1 MRLALLLFVV
11 GCTIPERDQAG
22 PVIHIDLQSS
32 FVDVGDTTSMPEF
45 SLNGDAQYSV
55 MVTIN
60 TTAGNEMKQDSTS
73 TFPVSNYTA
82 TFTVPSVT
90 FPDSPYTSDEFDDKT
105 FTRTNPLVIP
115 ASSKGQSLK
124 VHVDATDSRG
134 LASNVLDFS
143 VALK

>member
-1 MRLALLLFVV
+1 MRIALLVLLV

-22 PVIHIDLQSS
+22 PVIHIDLASS
-32 FVDVGDTTSMPEF
+32 FQDVGDTSSMPQF
-45 SLNGDAQYSV
+45 SLDGDLQYSV

-60 TTAGNEMKQDSTS
+60 TTAGTETKQDSES
-73 TFPVSNYTA
+73 MFPVENYTA

-90 FPDSPYTSDEFDDKT
+90 FPDSPYTSDSFDDKT
-105 FTRTNPLVIP
+105 FTRTNPLIIP
-115 ASSKGQSLK
+115 ASAKGQSLK

-143 VALK
+143 VALM